1 MLNNKSNFWHGKKV
15 YVTGHTGFKG
25 GWLCIAL
32 LNAGA
37 LVKGYALNPLTS
49 PNMFSTIGLEA
60 RMDSE
65 IGDILDYEQ
74 MENSMVEFNPEFV
87 FHLAAQPLV
96 RESYQAPR
104 HNFATNVIGTVNLFE
119 AARKIKALRVIVN
132 VTTDKVYENLN
143 QIWGYRENDAL
154 GGYDPYSAS
163 KACSEIVSSSYRSS
177 FFSNTGVAI
186 ATARSGNVIGGGDWS
201 NDRLI
206 PDLLK
211 AMACRQ
217 DLSIRYPEATR
228 PWQHVIEPV
237 FGYLTLAEKLYFDNN
252 QYNGAWNFGPHQ
264 SNQTSVLKIAQQM
277 IELAGSE
284 IKINIEEY
292 PKLHEASLLNLDIS
306 KSVNLLHW
314 EPKWN
319 TSVSLKKVLEWND
332 LLNQG
337 DDMFDVTSKQLSDY
351 LKGKNENGR
360 TDRAT

>member
-1 MLNNKSNFWHGKKV
+1 MEEMVLNNISNFWHGKRV

-25 GWLCIAL
+25 AWLCTAL

-37 LVKGYALNPLTS
+37 HVKGYALNPLTN
-49 PNMFSTIGLEA
+49 PNMFSTIDLQS

-65 IGDILDYEQ
+65 IGDILHCKQ
-74 MENSMVEFNPEFV
+74 MENSMVEFDPEFV

-96 RESYQAPR
+96 RESYRTPR
-104 HNFATNVIGTVNLFE
+104 DTFVTNVIGTVNLFE
-119 AARKIKALRVIVN
+119 ATRKIKGLCVIIN

-177 FFSNTGVAI
+177 FFSNTGVSI
-186 ATARSGNVIGGGDWS
+186 ATARAGNVIGGGDWS

-211 AMACRQ
+211 AMASQQ

-237 FGYLTLAEKLYFDNN
+237 FGYLTLAEKLYFDNTE
-252 QYNGAWNFGPHQ
+252 YDGAWNFGPYQ
-264 SNQTSVLKIAQQM
+264 SNQTTVLKIAQQM

-284 IKINIEEY
+284 IKINIEE
-292 PKLHEASLLNLDIS
+292 PSEFHETSLLNLDIT
-306 KSVNLLHW
+306 KSVNLLNW
-314 EPKWN
+314 KPKWT
-319 TSVSLKKVLEWND
+319 TSEALKKVLEWND
-332 LLNQG
+332 LLSQG
-337 DDMFDVTSKQLSDY
+337 FNMFDVTSKQLSDY
-351 LKGKNENGR
+351 TKGNM
-360 TDRAT
+360 

>member
-1 MLNNKSNFWHGKKV
+1 MEEMVLNNISNFWHGKKV

-25 GWLCIAL
+25 AWLCTAL
-32 LNAGA
+32 LNEGA

-49 PNMFSTIGLEA
+49 PNMFSAIDLEA

-65 IGDILDYEQ
+65 IGDILHYEQ
-74 MENSMVEFNPEFV
+74 MENSMVEFDPEFV

-104 HNFATNVIGTVNLFE
+104 TTFATNVIGTVNLFE
-119 AARKIKALRVIVN
+119 AARKIKGLRVILN

-177 FFSNTGVAI
+177 FFTNTGVAI

-201 NDRLI
+201 KDRLI

-211 AMACRQ
+211 AMACRR

-237 FGYLTLAEKLYFDNN
+237 FGYLTLAEKLYSDNTR
-252 QYNGAWNFGPHQ
+252 YNGAWNFGPHQ
-264 SNQTSVLKIAQQM
+264 SNQTSVLKIAKQM

-284 IKINIEEY
+284 IKINIEQY
-292 PKLHEASLLNLDIS
+292 PELHEASLLNLDIS
-306 KSVNLLHW
+306 KSINLLNW
-314 EPKWN
+314 KPKWN
-319 TSVSLKKVLEWND
+319 TYESLKKVLEWND
-332 LLNQG
+332 LLGQG
-337 DDMFDVTSKQLSDY
+337 DDMYDVTCKQLSDY
-351 LKGKNENGR
+351 AKGEK
-360 TDRAT
+360 